1 MKIINL
7 TGISQMERGYLMG
20 LFSGDGYC
28 HHDTKSRHF
37 TVEFFLH
44 SERDVK
50 IQVYLVIILKKLG
63 LNSVIYKDKRYHCNR
78 VRVYSKQFYEFINQ
92 NEAVSSKE
100 FKVGFI
106 SGIIDAEGNVSHKK
120 SHIIVVN
127 TKKELLA
134 RVKTYLS
141 GLGISS
147 TLTIKKCFNQK
158 WSKLYVLNIS
168 YEYINIKSNSLK
180 VGNS

>member
-1 MKIINL
+1 MKIITL
-7 TGISQMERGYLMG
+7 TNISHMERGYLKG

-28 HHDTKSRHF
+28 YYDIKSRHF

-44 SERDVK
+44 SKRDKK
-50 IQVYLVIILKKLG
+50 IQDYIILILKKLK
-63 LNSVIYKDKRYHCNR
+63 LNPIIYKDKRYYCNR
-78 VRVYSKQFYEFINQ
+78 IRIYSKQFYEFINQ
-92 NEAVSSKE
+92 NVRLSNKE

-106 SGIIDAEGNVSHKK
+106 SGIIDAEGNVSHQK

-127 TKKELLA
+127 TSKELLS
-134 RVKTYLS
+134 RTKMYLS
-141 GLGISS
+141 NLGINS
-147 TLTIKKCFNQK
+147 TLTIKKCFNQR

>member
-1 MKIINL
+1 
-7 TGISQMERGYLMG
+7 MERGYLKG

-28 HHDTKSRHF
+28 YHDIKSGHF
-37 TVEFFLH
+37 AVEFFLH
-44 SERDVK
+44 SEKDKK
-50 IQVYLVIILKKLG
+50 IQEYLIFILRKLE
-63 LNSVIYKDKRYHCNR
+63 LNPIIYKDKRYHCNR
-78 VRVYSKQFYEFINQ
+78 IRIYSKQFYEFINK
-92 NEAVSSKE
+92 NVRMSNKE

-127 TKKELLA
+127 TNKELLA
-134 RVKTYLS
+134 RAKAYLS
-141 GLGISS
+141 KLDINS
-147 TLTIKKCFNQK
+147 TLTIKKCFNQR